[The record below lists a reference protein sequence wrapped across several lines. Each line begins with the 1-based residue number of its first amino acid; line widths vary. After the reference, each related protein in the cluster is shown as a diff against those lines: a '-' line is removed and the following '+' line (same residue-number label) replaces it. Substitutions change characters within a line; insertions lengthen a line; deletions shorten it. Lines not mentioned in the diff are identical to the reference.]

1 MLLVR
6 LLGRGFNSPH
16 LHYIVGN
23 PEKTLCI
30 LEKQSV
36 FYFERL
42 LNGRISMK
50 KVIVIG
56 CPGGGKSTFSRSLA
70 GATGIPLHHLDMMN
84 WNADRTIV
92 EKEVFMS
99 RLQDAISQDSWIID
113 GNYNGTME
121 MRIQACDTVFF
132 LDYPLEVCLS
142 GIQERKGKPRSDM
155 PWIEPADEDDEEF
168 ITFIKDFREKS
179 RPRIIELL
187 KKYDRE
193 VYHFTSRSEAEQYL
207 TAFQAL

>member
-1 MLLVR
+1 M
-6 LLGRGFNSPH
+6 
-16 LHYIVGN
+16 
-23 PEKTLCI
+23 
-30 LEKQSV
+30 Q
-36 FYFERL
+36 
-42 LNGRISMK
+42 
-50 KVIVIG
+50 KVIFIG
-56 CPGGGKSTFSRSLA
+56 CPGSGKSTFAGSLA
-70 GATGIPLHHLDMMN
+70 AYTGLSIYHLDMMN

-121 MRIQACDTVFF
+121 MRVQACDTVFL

-193 VYHFTSRSEAEQYL
+193 VNHFTSRADAD
-207 TAFQAL
+207 AFLQKLQ